1 MSTSRILVSSGTDF
15 ESTVGYSRAVRV
27 GPHVAVAGTT
37 GPGTPG
43 DIGAQ
48 TREALRRIEIALN
61 EAGAALSDVIRTR
74 IYVTDIS
81 RWREVAMVH
90 AEVFGQIRPAA
101 TMVEVPALIVPEL
114 FGGDRSRRLL
124 RDRRERA
131 VRGGPVASDVDHS
144 PNGQGAVQMREQHRL
159 RIRCYS

>member
-27 GPHVAVAGTT
+27 GPLVEVAGTT

-61 EAGAALSDVIRTR
+61 EAGAALSDVLRTR

-81 RWREVAMVH
+81 RWREVAVVH

-101 TMVEVPALIVPEL
+101 TMVEVAALIAP
-114 FGGDRSRRLL
+114 DLL
-124 RDRRERA
+124 VEIEADAYCAIAANEPSAEGR
-131 VRGGPVASDVDHS
+131 
-144 PNGQGAVQMREQHRL
+144 
-159 RIRCYS
+159 

>member
-1 MSTSRILVSSGTDF
+1 MSTSRILVSSGTEF

-61 EAGAALSDVIRTR
+61 EAGASLSDVIRTR

-81 RWREVAMVH
+81 RWREVAVVH
-90 AEVFGQIRPAA
+90 AEVFDQIHPAA
-101 TMVEVPALIVPEL
+101 TMVEVSALIAPEL
-114 FGGDRSRRLL
+114 LVEIEAD
-124 RDRRERA
+124 A
-131 VRGGPVASDVDHS
+131 
-144 PNGQGAVQMREQHRL
+144 
-159 RIRCYS
+159 YSAIAANVPSAEGR

>member
-27 GPHVAVAGTT
+27 GPLVAVAGTT

-81 RWREVAMVH
+81 RWREVAVVH
-90 AEVFGQIRPAA
+90 AEVFGQVRPAA
-101 TMVEVPALIVPEL
+101 TMVEVAALIAPEL
-114 FGGDRSRRLL
+114 SV
-124 RDRRERA
+124 EIE
-131 VRGGPVASDVDHS
+131 VD
-144 PNGQGAVQMREQHRL
+144 A
-159 RIRCYS
+159 YSAIAANEPSAEGR